1 LAGRK
6 EQNVEG
12 FRTWLRSSVADPEV
26 TSGVEVRHASKYV
39 FVRRARNIDG
49 EELMFTPKSG
59 KSSCTARP
67 WASATGPPV
76 EPADDVIDA
85 VSAWTSAL

>member
-1 LAGRK
+1 MK
-6 EQNVEG
+6 G

-26 TSGVEVRHASKYV
+26 PSGVEVRHASKYV
-39 FVRRARNIDG
+39 FVRSARNIDG
-49 EELMFTPKSG
+49 EELMFTPKEWEEFLHG
-59 KSSCTARP
+59 AALGEFNRP
-67 WASATGPPV
+67 AGPPV